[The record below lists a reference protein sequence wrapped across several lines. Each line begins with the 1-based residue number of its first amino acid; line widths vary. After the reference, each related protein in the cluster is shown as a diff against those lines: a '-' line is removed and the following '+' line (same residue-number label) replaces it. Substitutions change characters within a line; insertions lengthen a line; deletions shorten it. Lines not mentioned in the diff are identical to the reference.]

1 MKKII
6 AVKVSVYGKTHVD
19 FHKTSASTF
28 SAYTTSTGILKI
40 LFVNKVTN
48 AYIKWIVF

>member
-6 AVKVSVYGKTHVD
+6 AVKVSVYYKTHVD

-40 LFVNKVTN
+40 LS
-48 AYIKWIVF
+48 